1 MLPSGL
7 RRRLWGLA
15 SGCSPVAKV
24 HVTASGL
31 RCRPRVEHL
40 EDRVVPAGE
49 PILVVTTPANP
60 FSNYYSEILRAEGL
74 NEFATSD
81 IASVSPATLAG
92 HDVVILGEMPLT
104 ASQVTMF
111 SNWVTS
117 GGNLIAMRP
126 DKQLA
131 GLLGLTDA
139 ASTRSNAYLLV
150 NTASGPGT
158 GIVNETIQY
167 HGTADVYTLNGA
179 SGIATLYST
188 ATTATSNPAVTLRSV
203 GASGGQAA
211 AFTYD
216 LARSIVYTRQG
227 NPAWSGQERDGI
239 GPIRSNDLFY
249 GNATFDPQPDWIDLN
264 KVDIPQADEQQRLLA
279 NLITEMNLDN
289 LPLPRFW
296 YLPRG
301 EKAAVIMTGDDH
313 GNGGTAGRFNQY
325 ISASPAGS
333 SADDWSAIRAT
344 SYIYPNTPLTNAQAA
359 AYAAQGF
366 EIALHVNTNSANWT
380 PAQLDAFY
388 TNQLAQFHAAFP
400 SLPAPVSNRTHALV
414 WSDYATQPQV
424 ELQHGI
430 RLDTNYYYFGP
441 AGWIQNRPGMF
452 TGSGMP
458 MRFANANGTLIDV
471 YQAATQMTDES
482 GQTYPFTV
490 NALLDAALD
499 TRGYYGVFTAN
510 MHTDTAT
517 SSPAPTPSSP
527 RPWPAAYPSS
537 PRSRCSPGSTAAT
550 VRRSPRSPG
559 TRRRARSSFAITPGA
574 GANGLEAMVPVRS
587 ATGVLTNLTRNGTPV
602 AYTIEVIKGVA
613 YAFFPGTA
621 GTYAA
626 QYGSDTTAPT
636 VTSRTPTSGSTGAAT
651 TTSITATFSE
661 SVNPST
667 ISFVVTDSGGS
678 VAGSTAYNP
687 DTNTVTFTPTGALDP
702 ATTYTVTVSAAKDHA
717 GNTMASDSW
726 SFTTTSTVTDATIW
740 PTSALPNVA
749 SSERHQLRKSWG

>member
-1 MLPSGL
+1 MLPSVSAPSTLGARL
-7 RRRLWGLA
+7 RMLPGSQGSCHCLR
-15 SGCSPVAKV
+15 
-24 HVTASGL
+24 L

-40 EDRVVPAGE
+40 EDRIVPAGE
-49 PILVVTTPANP
+49 PILVVTAPANP
-60 FSNYYSEILRAEGL
+60 FSTYYAEILRAEGL

-81 IASVSPATLAG
+81 IAAVSPATLAD

-111 SNWVTS
+111 SDWVTA

-139 ASTRSNAYLLV
+139 ASTRANAYLLV

-179 SGIATLYST
+179 SSIATLYAT

-249 GNATFDPQPDWIDLN
+249 GNASFDPQPDWIDLN
-264 KVDIPQADEQQRLLA
+264 KVAIPQADEQQRLLA

-325 ISASPAGS
+325 IAASPAGS
-333 SADDWSAIRAT
+333 SADDWSAIRGT

-388 TNQLAQFHAAFP
+388 ANQLAQFQRGLPQPPGPGLQPHPRPRLERLRHPAEGRVAARHP
-400 SLPAPVSNRTHALV
+400 PRHQLLLLRA
-414 WSDYATQPQV
+414 
-424 ELQHGI
+424 G
-430 RLDTNYYYFGP
+430 RLDSEPSRHVHRLRHADALRGRERHPDRRLPGRHPDDRRVGP
-441 AGWIQNRPGMF
+441 DLPVHGQRAARRGPGHAGLLRRLHRQHAHRRRHVARLRRHHRLGPGPQRARRLGAADAHLARRPQQF
-452 TGSGMP
+452 VVQ
-458 MRFANANGTLIDV
+458 L
-471 YQAATQMTDES
+471 AA
-482 GQTYPFTV
+482 
-490 NALLDAALD
+490 A
-499 TRGYYGVFTAN
+499 
-510 MHTDTAT
+510 
-517 SSPAPTPSSP
+517 
-527 RPWPAAYPSS
+527 
-537 PRSRCSPGSTAAT
+537 
-550 VRRSPRSPG
+550 G
-559 TRRRARSSFAITPGA
+559 TRRRARSASP
-574 GANGLEAMVPVRS
+574 
-587 ATGVLTNLTRNGTPV
+587 
-602 AYTIEVIKGVA
+602 
-613 YAFFPGTA
+613 
-621 GTYAA
+621 
-626 QYGSDTTAPT
+626 
-636 VTSRTPTSGSTGAAT
+636 SRPAR
-651 TTSITATFSE
+651 
-661 SVNPST
+661 V
-667 ISFVVTDSGGS
+667 
-678 VAGSTAYNP
+678 
-687 DTNTVTFTPTGALDP
+687 PTGWRRWCRCARP
-702 ATTYTVTVSAAKDHA
+702 RAC
-717 GNTMASDSW
+717 
-726 SFTTTSTVTDATIW
+726 
-740 PTSALPNVA
+740 
-749 SSERHQLRKSWG
+749 